1 MPAASVRKAE
11 IGPFCCVRGPLR
23 PLLEHGLAVCFLFQG
38 GARSGPMPWMATM
51 AQIQFDKADVM
62 PSVDRKT
69 SARDWGKF
77 THLCL
82 LRAPPCSSRG
92 VRGRHVQRCGGASC
106 KSHLPMAIVTGQL
119 GSPMKM
125 TRTSV
130 QEDPRA
136 SWHCTGRLADTEQ
149 LQLSAAAWHNSYS
162 SYACRVDSGNCE
174 SS

>member
-1 MPAASVRKAE
+1 MALLLRAWPPAPPAITWVGCLFSFSRRRAVRANAMD
-11 IGPFCCVRGPLR
+11 GNDGADTVR
-23 PLLEHGLAVCFLFQG
+23 Q
-38 GARSGPMPWMATM
+38 SGRDA
-51 AQIQFDKADVM
+51 
-62 PSVDRKT
+62 VDRKT

-149 LQLSAAAWHNSYS
+149 LQLSAAAWHNNYS